1 MLDCYPVPR
10 EFTRFKDSLDEFG
23 IDDKAL
29 DVITTTLVEVFA
41 PYGYVEDEELFC
53 LEVLNN
59 AYVIASRI
67 AYDRRPYLHFNE
79 YVLSARM
86 RAREIQADA
95 SYAFRSHDSV
105 HSYVQSVHSDCDDE
119 NTDLQFEE
127 FYRLYDDKDLE
138 LTYDALMS
146 VVLLLVADNRN
157 LGKLYI
163 RIMKSMHSLKVWDVL
178 RARWRYWHENDL
190 QDYIQPQAGDEDTN
204 SQTQK
209 LNNSKAQE
217 TGLPKSPFT
226 IASGK
231 QTSVLV
237 VLDAMYRAGWIKRA
251 DGSDYGSRD
260 EMVGHLMSILY
271 NKESANIKQLLNA
284 AANRTYEGKK
294 KYFDE
299 LLSYIAKEQDDSPS
313 R

>member
-29 DVITTTLVEVFA
+29 DVITTTLVEV
-41 PYGYVEDEELFC
+41 YKSCEYVKYEEMLC
-53 LEVLNN
+53 LEILNN
-59 AYVIASRI
+59 AYVMASRI
-67 AYDRRPYLHFNE
+67 AYDKRPYLHFNE
-79 YVLSARM
+79 YEGTAHFFACRIWAHVMHGEFTVNTNIGEGARQ
-86 RAREIQADA
+86 EPF
-95 SYAFRSHDSV
+95 SY
-105 HSYVQSVHSDCDDE
+105 
-119 NTDLQFEE
+119 DLE
-127 FYRLYDDKDLE
+127 YNDYWTE

-146 VVLLLVADNRN
+146 VVLLLVADDRN

-190 QDYIQPQAGDEDTN
+190 QDYIQPQTGDEDTN
-204 SQTQK
+204 SKTHK
-209 LNNSKAQE
+209 LKNSKAQE

-260 EMVGHLMSILY
+260 EMVRHLMSILY